1 MCKHVGFD
9 DTISKL
15 GNIDKTVEPVVD
27 GNKNNSCKYD
37 LKYYVPNVVKEG
49 NKQRAEANV
58 SSTSV
63 NKTPPLV
70 TNEMK
75 MEKQQIKDIHKS
87 PCSDGSF
94 ELQTHHQG
102 RQEAM
107 IGIITVHTVDV

>member
-15 GNIDKTVEPVVD
+15 SNIDKTVEPVVD
-27 GNKNNSCKYD
+27 ANKNNSCKYS
-37 LKYYVPNVVKEG
+37 LKYVPNSVKKG

-75 MEKQQIKDIHKS
+75 IEKQQIKDIHKS

-107 IGIITVHTVDV
+107 IGIITVHTVDI

>member
-15 GNIDKTVEPVVD
+15 SNIDKTVEPVVD

-37 LKYYVPNVVKEG
+37 LKYYVPNVVKKG

-58 SSTSV
+58 SSTSL

-75 MEKQQIKDIHKS
+75 IEKQQIKDIHKS

-107 IGIITVHTVDV
+107 IGIITVHTVDI

>member
-15 GNIDKTVEPVVD
+15 SNIDKTVEPVVD
-27 GNKNNSCKYD
+27 APKYRGCKYELEYSAPD
-37 LKYYVPNVVKEG
+37 SVKKE
-49 NKQRAEANV
+49 NKQRVDANV

-75 MEKQQIKDIHKS
+75 TEKQQIEDKHKS
-87 PCSDGSF
+87 SCSDGSF
-94 ELQTHHQG
+94 ELRTHHQG
-102 RQEAM
+102 RQDAM
-107 IGIITVHTVDV
+107 NGIITVHTVNI

>member
-15 GNIDKTVEPVVD
+15 SNIDKTVEPVVD
-27 GNKNNSCKYD
+27 AHKYHHCKYE
-37 LKYYVPNVVKEG
+37 LKYSAPDSVKKG
-49 NKQRAEANV
+49 NKQRVEANV

-75 MEKQQIKDIHKS
+75 TEKQQIEDKHKS
-87 PCSDGSF
+87 SCSDGSF
-94 ELQTHHQG
+94 ELRTHHQG
-102 RQEAM
+102 RQDAI
-107 IGIITVHTVDV
+107 IGIITVHTVDI